1 MQQKPV
7 PATID
12 VASTGTWTY
21 DLTGGMFVGQVRANS
36 AIGPSTLSDV
46 IRYFEA
52 ETLDSL
58 LTYPSISAAS
68 PGAPIPDSNVS
79 ADGVV
84 TITWTPA
91 AGGPPIDVNDA

>member
-1 MQQKPV
+1 MWHLQELGL
-7 PATID
+7 TILL
-12 VASTGTWTY
+12 AECLWAK
-21 DLTGGMFVGQVRANS
+21 FVRTLLLVHRHS
-36 AIGPSTLSDV
+36 AMLSG
-46 IRYFEA
+46 IFLA